1 MADSN
6 DFMYES
12 LPDPYVYPGTTILKN
27 KFDIRDAKILS
38 TLERQITE
46 TKTLLLSRE
55 GSDILEGNFDLKH
68 LQTIHR
74 HLFSDI
80 YDWAGELRKI
90 DYIGKGKTV
99 FCSASLI
106 ETYANSIFS
115 KIRLEPFS
123 QMLRNECAKK
133 MAYYLLEVNALYPFR
148 AGNVRA
154 ILVFFEALAFRHGW
168 QLRVFRVPLKELR
181 KAMTKRNDDS
191 LRELSRML
199 QFFMY
204 KIADFE

>member
-1 MADSN
+1 
-6 DFMYES
+6 MYET

-27 KFDIRDAKILS
+27 KFDIRDEKILS

-46 TKTLLLSRE
+46 TRTLLLSRE
-55 GSDILEGNFDLKH
+55 GSDIFEGNFDLKH
-68 LQTIHR
+68 LQAIHR
-74 HLFSDI
+74 NMFSDI
-80 YDWAGELRKI
+80 YDWAGELRKNDFI
-90 DYIGKGKTV
+90 SKDKYV
-99 FCSASLI
+99 FCSAALI

-115 KIRLEPFS
+115 KMRLEPFS
-123 QMLRNECAKK
+123 QMTRIECAQK
-133 MAYYLLEVNALYPFR
+133 MAYYLLQVNALYPFR

-154 ILVFFEALAFRHGW
+154 ILVFFEALAVRHGW

-181 KAMTKRNDDS
+181 KAMMKRSDDS

-199 QFFMY
+199 QFFMF